1 MADNYPNFMNK
12 VKQYQQ
18 VLQNTLDFRVEWVTL
33 KELIMNKLS
42 ALNEISKLGALVEVR
57 DDFENMEAIVF
68 DLGIEESGI
77 SSRLN
82 HNIKKALVKNR
93 GTLVYQ
99 QLFNGK
105 VMVLIQYPSIEGF
118 GEQRQPKTISI
129 YRPDEIS
136 EPFIVRHLEEFMQ
149 EILTWEDYDDNAPQ
163 KIGFTNQ
170 ALLADQAPPPL
181 QV

>member
-1 MADNYPNFMNK
+1 MIDKYPNFMNK

-18 VLQNTLDFRVEWVTL
+18 VLQNTRDFRQLWVTL
-33 KELIMNKLS
+33 KDLIMNKLGE
-42 ALNEISKLGALVEVR
+42 LNEASKLNASIEVR
-57 DDFENMEAIVF
+57 DDFENMEAVVF

-77 SSRLN
+77 SSKLN
-82 HNIKKALVKNR
+82 HHIKKALVKNR
-93 GTLVYQ
+93 GALVYQ

-105 VMVLIQYPSIEGF
+105 VMVLIQYPVIEGF
-118 GEQRQPKTISI
+118 GEPRQPKTIAI

-163 KIGFTNQ
+163 KIGFSNQ
-170 ALLADQAPPPL
+170 ALLPDAGPA
-181 QV
+181 V